1 MKSYGQFCAIA
12 KALEVVGGRWT
23 PLVLRE
29 LICGSSRY
37 SEIQRGVPRIS
48 PALLS
53 KRLNDLERAGVIERD
68 RETGAYAL
76 TKAGWELKPI
86 IGQLGIWGE
95 RWVRGQLNDEDF
107 DPDLVMWD
115 MRRRINLKIF
125 PRKRTC
131 LEFDFV
137 DQPGGKRHYWLVG
150 DRNGLELCINEPGY
164 PVDLYI
170 TTDTRTM
177 TLVWNGDLPLRRTID
192 DGKIDLHG
200 STDLRRAFPKW
211 LLLNLFAGVPPAAE
225 AMQMRKM
232 TRGRRRA
239 SGAAD

>member
-1 MKSYGQFCAIA
+1 MRSYGQFCAIA
-12 KALEVVGGRWT
+12 KALEVVGERWT

-37 SEIQRGVPRIS
+37 NEIQRGVPRIS

-68 RETGAYAL
+68 QDTGAYVL
-76 TKAGWELKPI
+76 TRAGWELKPVI
-86 IGQLGIWGE
+86 EQLGIWGE
-95 RWVRGQLNDEDF
+95 RWVRGQLSDEDL
-107 DPDLVMWD
+107 DPALVMWD
-115 MRRRINLKIF
+115 MRRRIDLKVF

-137 DQPGGKRHYWLVG
+137 DRPDGKRHYWLVG
-150 DRNGLELCINEPGY
+150 DRSGLELCINEPGY

-177 TLVWNGDLPLRRTID
+177 TSVWNGDLPLRQTID
-192 DGKIDLHG
+192 AGKIALHG
-200 STDLRRAFPKW
+200 PTELCRAFPGW
-211 LLLNLFAGVPPAAE
+211 LLLNLFASIPPAVA
-225 AMQMRKM
+225 AKQLRR
-232 TRGRRRA
+232 TARGQRQWR
-239 SGAAD
+239 

>member
-12 KALEVVGGRWT
+12 KALEVVGERWT

-37 SEIQRGVPRIS
+37 NEIQRGVPRIS

-53 KRLNDLERAGVIERD
+53 KRLSDLERAGVIERNG
-68 RETGAYAL
+68 ETGAYAL
-76 TKAGWELKPI
+76 TRAGWELKPVI
-86 IGQLGIWGE
+86 EQLGVWGE
-95 RWVRGQLNDEDF
+95 RWVRGQLSDEDL

-115 MRRRINLKIF
+115 MHRRINLKLF

-137 DQPGGKRHYWLVG
+137 DQPDSKRHYWLVG

-192 DGKIDLHG
+192 DGRIELHG
-200 STDLRRAFPKW
+200 PMDLCRAFPKW
-211 LLLNLFAGVPPAAE
+211 LLLNLFASVPPAAE
-225 AMQMRKM
+225 AAQL
-232 TRGRRRA
+232 RRIAR
-239 SGAAD
+239 SQRRSK